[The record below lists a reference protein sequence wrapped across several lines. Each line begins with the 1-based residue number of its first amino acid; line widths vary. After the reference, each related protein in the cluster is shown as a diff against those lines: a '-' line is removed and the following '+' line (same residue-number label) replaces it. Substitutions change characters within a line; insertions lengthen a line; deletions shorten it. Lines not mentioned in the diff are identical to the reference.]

1 MSHAEPSRR
10 LLSLP
15 AAQQAPETDIAES
28 PVSRQDAAPPAPA
41 APATRSRS
49 PLAAWLDKP
58 FIVPGFTPLSRE
70 EANERP

>member
-1 MSHAEPSRR
+1 MSHAEPIRR

-28 PVSRQDAAPPAPA
+28 PVSGQDAATSALA
-41 APATRSRS
+41 APAPLSRS